1 MIPCPLSL
9 PSSSSVCR
17 ARNERKRTVNRA
29 TGNVIT
35 LPDSVQLNWTAKSHQ
50 SPKESLQLVSL
61 PVVFGQG
68 PVIEWDRR
76 TGGRKRQ
83 IGIPAFLNFYCPFH
97 YQPTSQQ
104 HLFTLVLLL
113 LLLPFL
119 PCHWISHS
127 SSSSPPPVH
136 LAMCAHWFPHTITH
150 ISKPI

>member
-9 PSSSSVCR
+9 FLLLRLSCQKWAQADSEQSNWEC
-17 ARNERKRTVNRA
+17 NN
-29 TGNVIT
+29 

-50 SPKESLQLVSL
+50 SPKDSLQLVSL

-97 YQPTSQQ
+97 YRPTSQQ